1 MMAIPDK
8 NETIYQV
15 IYTSIT
21 EERKVKA
28 LKEFGFFNYF
38 ILPSSTEE
46 AMTMGFS
53 ALDFPIILENGG
65 KEFLENEFKE
75 YECTPNCE
83 LNGKKFDLGIKVNLE
98 KFKKA
103 FEPKPKGLSEE
114 AEEKFIEERKSIRA
128 ELDQFAKKTAEK
140 LSNFRVKIYSYV
152 FEKMLKNIK
161 DKTKP
166 KALKIHLNEKNLVH
180 LVPLSDNLQLV
191 YGVDFSQGTDRSLAR
206 VFLQELKEAK
216 NHVKNCIAGNVYCE
230 LAETP
235 KNIMDIDS
243 PKNYSNGLVVFNLFV
258 NKFDTIKKF
267 LNYFVTFREYV
278 QFHIHSIK
286 TFLHIRMNRKGKE
299 LMGKLDGCRIIP
311 ESYIKHLESVQFY
324 TNWNKKEENQ
334 KIFTDE
340 VKKINV

>member
-15 IYTSIT
+15 IYTSLTQDTNMKI
-21 EERKVKA
+21 

-38 ILPSSTEE
+38 IVPGENHSI
-46 AMTMGFS
+46 TMGFS
-53 ALDFPIILENGG
+53 AKDFDKIYEYAG
-65 KEFLENEFKE
+65 KEYLEKE
-75 YECTPNCE
+75 YKDFEVTPNCKLNE
-83 LNGKKFDLGIKVNLE
+83 LSFDLAIKINMDKYQKCFDKKKKGMTDEEKEKFD
-98 KFKKA
+98 
-103 FEPKPKGLSEE
+103 
-114 AEEKFIEERKSIRA
+114 EERKEIRA
-128 ELDQFAKKTAEK
+128 ELDKFAKATAEK
-140 LSNFRVKIYSYV
+140 LSTFRVKIYSYV
-152 FEKMLKNIK
+152 LEKMLREVKEK
-161 DKTKP
+161 KQVKP
-166 KALKIHLNEKNLVH
+166 LMFHLNEKNVVH
-180 LVPLSDNLQLV
+180 MVPLSDNVQLV
-191 YGVDFSQGTDRSLAR
+191 YGVDFLQATDQSLAR

-216 NHVKNCIAGNVYCE
+216 NHVKNCIAGNVY
-230 LAETP
+230 AEMAEVP
-235 KNIMDIDS
+235 KNILQIDS

-258 NKFDTIKKF
+258 NKFDVMKKF
-267 LNYFVTFREYV
+267 LNYFITFREYI

-299 LMGKLDGCRIIP
+299 LIGKLDGCRIIP